1 MATKTESNIEKNI
14 NDYFEKASYDE
25 LYSNDIWFTII
36 IFIAVFL
43 IAIYFYIK
51 STLTAYRNTWE
62 QNRCNPILM
71 PFASIINSDKVYDN
85 NDLEYIVHNFNE
97 CLNILTEEVSEDA
110 TKPVHSILSYIQI
123 FFTFL
128 NTIFI
133 GIKGFIEYLLRL
145 VRMFINLVENT
156 IKTMVIQ
163 IKLFFMNINDFI
175 GKIISLFIVIYYTL
189 ILLVRSWK
197 LMFGVL
203 VLGWLLSI
211 VMPLAVAMLSTLIM
225 LIVMI
230 ILRTIVLPIPF
241 GIGIIIA
248 FIITA
253 FIIILGGGFLVAL
266 IMWGISLVIYG
277 KFGDFINDIS

>member
-97 CLNILTEEVSEDA
+97 CLNILTEEVSIDA
-110 TKPVHSILSYIQI
+110 TKPVHSILSYIQK

-175 GKIISLFIVIYYTL
+175 GKIISLFVVIYYTL
-189 ILLVRSWK
+189 MLLVRSWK

-211 VMPLAVAMLSTLIM
+211 VMPLSVLM
-225 LIVMI
+225 LITLLMLIIMI
-230 ILRTIVLPIPF
+230 ILRSLVQAIPLIGLLIAIVM
-241 GIGIIIA
+241 
-248 FIITA
+248 TA
-253 FIIILGGGFLVAL
+253 FIILLGGGFLVFL
-266 IMWGISLVIYG
+266 IVWGISLFIYG
-277 KFGDFINDIS
+277 KLSEFIKDIS

>member
-97 CLNILTEEVSEDA
+97 CLNILTEEVSIDA
-110 TKPVHSILSYIQI
+110 TKPVHSILSYIQK

-175 GKIISLFIVIYYTL
+175 GKIISLFVVIYYTL
-189 ILLVRSWK
+189 MLLVRSWK

-211 VMPLAVAMLSTLIM
+211 VMPLSVLM
-225 LIVMI
+225 LITLLMLIIMI
-230 ILRTIVLPIPF
+230 ILRSLVQAIPLIGLLIAIVM
-241 GIGIIIA
+241 
-248 FIITA
+248 TA
-253 FIIILGGGFLVAL
+253 FIILLGGGFLVAL

>member
-51 STLTAYRNTWE
+51 STLTAYRNTWQ

-97 CLNILTEEVSEDA
+97 CLNILTEEVSIDA
-110 TKPVHSILSYIQI
+110 TKPVHSILSYIQK

-175 GKIISLFIVIYYTL
+175 GKIISLFVVIYYTL
-189 ILLVRSWK
+189 MLLVRSWK

-211 VMPLAVAMLSTLIM
+211 VMPLSVLM
-225 LIVMI
+225 LITLLMLIIMI
-230 ILRTIVLPIPF
+230 ILRSLVQAIPLIGLLIAIVM
-241 GIGIIIA
+241 
-248 FIITA
+248 TA
-253 FIIILGGGFLVAL
+253 FIILLGGGF
-266 IMWGISLVIYG
+266 
-277 KFGDFINDIS
+277 